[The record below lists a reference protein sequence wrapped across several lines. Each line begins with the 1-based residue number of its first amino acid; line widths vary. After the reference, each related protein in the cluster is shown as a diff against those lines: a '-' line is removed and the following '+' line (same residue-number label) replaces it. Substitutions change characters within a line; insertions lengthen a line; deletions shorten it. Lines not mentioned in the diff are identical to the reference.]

1 MRNRMQKLV
10 AVAVA
15 AAVAAAPAS
24 GWAHAWEYLGFNS
37 ESIAMGGAMIGGAQ
51 GASAAFYNPAAFIRG
66 RTRGGELSVLAG
78 VPLMKVT
85 PEKNSGLESVAAMPA
100 LPSNGCAELAATDPD
115 LADCNRS
122 VAKYDRYR
130 IAAREHLDYNK
141 QLYND
146 AARPRS
152 IYGAT
157 IGGVLPLAFDP
168 KDAVLAVGGA
178 VFLPIGPVV
187 YQRIKSPSIPYFLR
201 YDDGPHRVVINA
213 GISGELPF
221 GLRLGIGADMLVDVL
236 ASIDANVFVPP
247 ELFILPEPNLKDIRF
262 EGVGTVELPVAISP
276 TAGLQYEPAKWINL
290 GLLFR
295 YEQNVEIN
303 LDGNIIVHT
312 GRANPNKIPVSVAT
326 SGTFTPT
333 TVGGG
338 VSLMPVEQLT
348 INIDAAWKQW
358 SHYEPPFSVD
368 LQISG
373 IADTACNVI
382 DNIDQLPEILELIP
396 EDLKSFIPE
405 DGVCGLIKQVV
416 PTKIEANPYNSKTKF
431 KDVVELSL
439 GTRYGFKDNQYS
451 LSAGYKFQPTPVPD
465 QTGIYNI
472 LDSDTHVL
480 SGGVGATWQGINFSL
495 FGQYR
500 MLTDRTF
507 KKRTLPSETQDN
519 FSDFDQDALPDAAFS
534 YSNDTIASGLSDME
548 DNTAGI
554 QYATPGYPG
563 LSIGGGYLTVGL
575 EASMSF

>member
-1 MRNRMQKLV
+1 MKQISQRIL
-10 AVAVA
+10 AVVLGG
-15 AAVAAAPAS
+15 VLAAPVPA
-24 GWAHAWEYLGFNS
+24 WAHAWEYLGFSS
-37 ESIAMGGAMIGGAQ
+37 ESIAMGGAMIGGAK
-51 GASAAFYNPAAFIRG
+51 GASSAFYNPAALIRG

-78 VPLMKVT
+78 IPLMNVT
-85 PEKNSGLESVAAMPA
+85 AGDNAALEEVANLPD
-100 LPSNGCAELAATDPD
+100 LPSNGCAD
-115 LADCNRS
+115 LDAEGLVDCNRA

-130 IAAREHLDYNK
+130 YAAQGHLDYNK
-141 QLYND
+141 KLYEK
-146 AARPRS
+146 AAQPRS

-157 IGGVLPLAFDP
+157 VGGVLPLAFDP

-178 VFLPIGPVV
+178 VFVPIGPVV

-213 GISGELPF
+213 GLSGELPF

-236 ASIDANVFVPP
+236 ASIDANIFVPP
-247 ELFILPEPNLKDIRF
+247 ELFILPEPNLQDLRF
-262 EGVGTVELPVAISP
+262 EGEGAVELPIAVSP
-276 TAGLQYEPAKWINL
+276 TAGLQYEPAPWINL

-295 YEQNVEIN
+295 YEQNVKIN

-312 GRANPNKIPVSVAT
+312 GRASPNKIPVSVAT

-338 VSLMPVEQLT
+338 VSLLPIEQLT

-382 DNIDQLPEILELIP
+382 ENIDQLPEILELIP

-416 PTKIEANPYNSKTKF
+416 PSEISANPYSSKTKF
-431 KDVVELSL
+431 KDVVEISL
-439 GTRYGFKDNQYS
+439 GVKYGFKKDQYS
-451 LSAGYKFQPTPVPD
+451 LSGGYKFLPTPVPD

-500 MLTDRTF
+500 MLSERKFEKRLIPSTTTDDF
-507 KKRTLPSETQDN
+507 A
-519 FSDFDQDALPDAAFS
+519 DFDQDALPDASFS
-534 YSNDTIASGLSDME
+534 YSNPVIASGLTTLE
-548 DNTAGI
+548 DSTAGI
-554 QYATPGYPG
+554 QYATPGYPS
-563 LSIGGGYLTVGL
+563 LTIGGGYLTVGA

>member
-1 MRNRMQKLV
+1 MKV
-10 AVAVA
+10 AFRQIV
-15 AAVAAAPAS
+15 AAVAAGALAMAPSS
-24 GWAHAWEYLGFNS
+24 GWAHAWEYLGFS
-37 ESIAMGGAMIGGAQ
+37 SDSIAMGGAMIGGAQ
-51 GASAAFYNPAAFIRG
+51 GANAAYYNPAAFIRG
-66 RTRGGELSVLAG
+66 RVRGGELSVLAG
-78 VPLMKVT
+78 IPLMTVT
-85 PEKNSGLESVAAMPA
+85 ADKNSALAEVAAMPQ
-100 LPSNGCAELAATDPD
+100 LPTNGCAD
-115 LADCNRS
+115 LANEEDEVDCARA

-130 IAAREHLDYNK
+130 LAAKGHLDYN
-141 QLYND
+141 QTLYDD

-213 GISGELPF
+213 GVSGELPF
-221 GLRLGIGADMLVDVL
+221 GLRLGVGADMLVDVL

-247 ELFILPEPNLKDIRF
+247 ELFILPEPNLQDLRF
-262 EGVGTVELPVAISP
+262 EGVGSVELPVAISP
-276 TAGLQYEPAKWINL
+276 TAGLQYEPAKWINI
-290 GLLFR
+290 GVLFR

-312 GRANPNKIPVSVAT
+312 GRAKPDKIPASVAT

-338 VSLMPVEQLT
+338 VSLMPIEQLT
-348 INIDAAWKQW
+348 VNIDAAWKQW

-373 IADTACNVI
+373 IASTACNVI
-382 DNIDQLPEILELIP
+382 NNIDQLPDLLELIP
-396 EDLKSFIPE
+396 EEAEGIIPE
-405 DGVCGLIKQVV
+405 DGVCGLINNVV
-416 PTKIEANPYNSKTKF
+416 PSEISANPYNSKTKF
-431 KDVVELSL
+431 KDVVEISL
-439 GTRYGFKDNQYS
+439 GGKYGFKNNQYT
-451 LSAGYKFQPTPVPD
+451 LSGGYKFQPTPVPD

-472 LDSDTHVL
+472 LDSDTHVV
-480 SGGVGATWQGINFSL
+480 SGGVGATWQGINFSA

-500 MLTDRTF
+500 LLMERTF
-507 KKRTLPSETQDN
+507 TKRTLKSDTKDS
-519 FSDFDQDALPDAAFS
+519 FSDFEQDALPDASFS
-534 YSNDTIASGLSDME
+534 YSNPAIASGLTQME
-548 DNTAGI
+548 DATTGQ

-563 LSIGGGYLTVGL
+563 LTIGGGYLTVGV
-575 EASMSF
+575 EASMNF